1 MRWFQVNLAHH
12 IIVLPR
18 RSLLQ
23 LLNKKIREALVEY
36 LRVNFTSTASGC
48 YVVATIDNFSEIH
61 WNTFNAR
68 LHIDSA
74 VSQSIG
80 ERHDDEGG

>member
-1 MRWFQVNLAHH
+1 MVSGQSRPPHH
-12 IIVLPR
+12 CTPATLTAAA
-18 RSLLQ
+18 SEQ
-23 LLNKKIREALVEY
+23 KIREALVEY